1 MEEVVFEFEELFDQ
15 DTNDWK
21 KVVIKIDQFKA
32 YYENDHWELTWDN
45 VNITIDGEISPV
57 IKSNA
62 YAWKIVYYSINKYLE
77 KDDDYYRNFSNNWS
91 IFDTLY
97 KNSNKIYMYNKIID
111 KDEN

>member
-1 MEEVVFEFEELFDQ
+1 MEEIVFEFEELFDQ

-21 KVVIKIDQFKA
+21 KVVIEIEQFKA

-45 VNITIDGEISPV
+45 VNIIIDDKTSSA

-62 YAWKIVYYSINKYLE
+62 WRMVYCSINKYLE
-77 KDDDYYRNFSNNWS
+77 KDDDYYRSFSDNWS

-97 KNSNKIYMYNKIID
+97 KNSNKIYMYNRIID
-111 KDEN
+111 REEK